1 MTYQVDLTIFPK
13 PLIHYKFRQIQ
24 QLALNKKFLWEYS
37 GNKILRKYDTSS
49 FTDWHFTLDFD
60 KLIIS
65 IDYKHPIITY
75 KEAIQKLKA
84 LQ

>member
-1 MTYQVDLTIFPK
+1 MIYQVDLTIFPK

-24 QLALNKKFLWEYS
+24 QLAMNRGWQWKWS
-37 GNKILRKYDTSS
+37 GFKEASKYDTPG
-49 FTDWHFTLDFD
+49 FPGWHMSLDFN
-60 KLIIS
+60 KKEMN
-65 IDYKHPIITY
+65 YECGMPTITY

>member
-1 MTYQVDLTIFPK
+1 MKYLVDLRVYPK

-24 QLALNKKFLWEYS
+24 QLALNKGFLWEYS
-37 GNKILRKYDTSS
+37 GHKILRKYHTSS
-49 FTDWHFTLDFD
+49 FTDWHFALDFD

-65 IDYKHPIITY
+65 MDCKQPIITY